1 MSSTEDEAHNF
12 NYDYIQK
19 FCIVGNASVGK
30 SSILV
35 QLTDKRFLGSSS
47 EPTIGVEF
55 GSRLIDLEDGR
66 KIKLQIWDT
75 AGQESFR
82 AVTRS
87 YYRGAEGCLL
97 VFDVLNRR
105 SFADLT
111 IWLEDLRQWA
121 EEEVVI
127 ILVGNKV
134 DTEEGRE
141 VTTEEASAW
150 AAEHSM
156 DYVETSAK
164 TGQGIEAAF
173 EKTALRIHQRLLLN
187 KEELARKRNKKRGSF
202 PSLQSGNARAGGCC

>member
-1 MSSTEDEAHNF
+1 MSSSGEQTHNF
-12 NYDYIQK
+12 SYDYIQK
-19 FCIVGNASVGK
+19 FCIVGNTSVGK

-35 QLTDKRFLGSSS
+35 QLTDKSFLGSSS
-47 EPTIGVEF
+47 DPTIGVEF

-97 VFDVLNRR
+97 CFDVTNRR
-105 SFADLT
+105 SFTDLH
-111 IWLEDLRQWA
+111 IWLEDLKQWA

-134 DTEEGRE
+134 DSESRE
-141 VTTEEASAW
+141 VTKEEGTQW
-150 AAEHSM
+150 AEQHGM
-156 DYVETSAK
+156 EYIETSAK
-164 TGQGIEAAF
+164 TGQGIEEAF
-173 EKTALRIHQRLLLN
+173 EETAVKIHQRLLLN
-187 KEELARKRNKKRGSF
+187 KEEMAKKKNRKKGSF
-202 PSLQSGNARAGGCC
+202 PTLQASSGTGGACC